1 MTVGDQDD
9 RRRRVDRFAGAFVG
23 SDVCRRRYRAF
34 QRLLSRGSCRTG
46 GGNNGGIGAGLVV
59 PVAGGRRMRAKSN
72 SSKGRNDDELFH
84 GLGSLSDIQV
94 IVPRS
99 DPIRTIQHDHE
110 AVTET
115 SMPSAGR
122 YWFPA
127 KRYGEGIPGN
137 LAGWAAFLVLF
148 GLMVVGAVIVLPE
161 YSVAG
166 FVAYVVVL
174 CMIFAAVCWWKGEP
188 PRWRWGGE

>member
-46 GGNNGGIGAGLVV
+46 GGNNGGMGAGLVV

-110 AVTET
+110 AVTE
-115 SMPSAGR
+115 
-122 YWFPA
+122 
-127 KRYGEGIPGN
+127 N
-137 LAGWAAFLVLF
+137 
-148 GLMVVGAVIVLPE
+148 VLPE